1 MINIDKE
8 QAKNIEVP
16 EMKENTKEA
25 KPDKIVLR
33 KDPVQ
38 IKAPTKKQPKESE
51 TQTSTT
57 ASASVVPNLTR
68 ANTISTMM
76 GSSGQAH
83 NLKRTQKTA
92 AP

>member
-1 MINIDKE
+1 MLEPAIPDKKPALPAFKLKRTTSMINIDKE

-38 IKAPTKKQPKESE
+38 IKAPTKK
-51 TQTSTT
+51 
-57 ASASVVPNLTR
+57 
-68 ANTISTMM
+68 
-76 GSSGQAH
+76 
-83 NLKRTQKTA
+83 
-92 AP
+92 